1 MHELKTPNF
10 STLIFCD
17 RMFCDITYSVAS
29 CTEQEAHRYAQFL
42 QGTLEMVMHW
52 HASADNYER
61 ECARFPGFV
70 TRFRVSK
77 MESNDYVDYE
87 NYRHVVHK
95 WHFKITKVS
104 ILFFIKYF
112 IFIFY

>member
-1 MHELKTPNF
+1 MVPSHPQ
-10 STLIFCD
+10 
-17 RMFCDITYSVAS
+17 MFCDITYTVAS

-42 QGTLEMVMHW
+42 QGTLDMVMHW
-52 HASADNYER
+52 HASSDNYEK
-61 ECARFPGFV
+61 ECAKFPGFV

-95 WHFKITKVS
+95 WHFKITKVCSLLHRIESS
-104 ILFFIKYF
+104 IFKIYCGMKPLPL
-112 IFIFY
+112 

>member
-1 MHELKTPNF
+1 MFNYD
-10 STLIFCD
+10 STLQ
-17 RMFCDITYSVAS
+17 MFCDITYTVAS

-52 HASADNYER
+52 HASSEHYEK
-61 ECARFPGFV
+61 ECAKFPGFV

-104 ILFFIKYF
+104 CGEISS
-112 IFIFY
+112 